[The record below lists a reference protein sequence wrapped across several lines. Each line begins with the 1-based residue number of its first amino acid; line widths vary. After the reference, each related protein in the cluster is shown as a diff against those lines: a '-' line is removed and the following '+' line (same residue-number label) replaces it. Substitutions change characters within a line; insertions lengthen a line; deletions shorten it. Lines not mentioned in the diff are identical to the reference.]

1 MLADF
6 RTMLP
11 TRERNSSDWEKSSR
25 TITAGA
31 DGTDDLSANDDIG
44 ILASADREPH
54 GFSVSAVK
62 KQARMGVQGKV
73 KPTQTRKD
81 TPKKKRKQT
90 KKKDPDKDVAE
101 LIKSSSHQV
110 SKKHDLPCV

>member
-1 MLADF
+1 
-6 RTMLP
+6 MLP

-31 DGTDDLSANDDIG
+31 DGTDDLSTNDDVG

-62 KQARMGVQGKV
+62 KQARMGVREEGKTD
-73 KPTQTRKD
+73 PNQERH
-81 TPKKKRKQT
+81 T
-90 KKKDPDKDVAE
+90 KKKEKTN
-101 LIKSSSHQV
+101 
-110 SKKHDLPCV
+110 KKERPRQGRRRVN